1 MLARFGVEL
10 GFVPNGAASA
20 LEEQV
25 GAFAAGKFGLG
36 AEGACHLILPSIIC
50 CITGMQEPSG
60 WQPVG
65 GGLDLKPD
73 GGQRLRDCPDLTG
86 DCAQMRRRF

>member
-1 MLARFGVEL
+1 VLARLGVKL
-10 GFVPNGAASA
+10 GLVPNGAAGA
-20 LEEQV
+20 LEEQI
-25 GAFAAGKFGLG
+25 GAFTAGEFGLG
-36 AEGACHLILPSIIC
+36 AEIACHLILPSIIC
-50 CITGMQEPSG
+50 CTAGMQEPSG